1 MTTQFKVP
9 AEQLTWRCDLSFLPF
24 TCTSEMT
31 PLEDFIG
38 QERAIR
44 AIEFG
49 LGVNKPGFNIFVTGL
64 TGTGKTTIIKAF
76 LKKVTAEKTPPEE
89 DSPFPEYWCYVYNF
103 SDPDRP
109 QALNIRRGWG
119 KILKK
124 DMEVLVQ
131 TLQREAKKTFES
143 EEFARQRQVN
153 TERTQKQQEEEYLAL
168 SPEEKKE
175 LEEKRSGI
183 EKKVEEALREGKRLE
198 QQITAQ
204 LETLEQQAGEYLV
217 RIPLSELK
225 EKYQGYPKVIT
236 YLDAVRDHI
245 LKNLHRFKGGDG
257 AQALGPLSLLQ
268 PSEPPTDPFLP
279 YRVNVLVDNSDTQGP
294 PIVIETNPTYHNLF
308 GVVEKKP
315 IMGGYV
321 TDFTMIKAG
330 SMSRANGDRKS

>member
-1 MTTQFKVP
+1 M
-9 AEQLTWRCDLSFLPF
+9 
-24 TCTSEMT
+24 
-31 PLEDFIG
+31 
-38 QERAIR
+38 R

-89 DSPFPEYWCYVYNF
+89 DSPFPEDWCYVYNF

-153 TERTQKQQEEEYLAL
+153 TERTQKQQQELMESLVEEARKDGFALRFSHAGMALIPLKNGKPMQEEEYLAL

-217 RIPLSELK
+217 RIPLSDLK
-225 EKYQGYPKVIT
+225 EKYQGYPKVIS
-236 YLDAVRDHI
+236 YLEI
-245 LKNLHRFKGGDG
+245 G
-257 AQALGPLSLLQ
+257 
-268 PSEPPTDPFLP
+268 
-279 YRVNVLVDNSDTQGP
+279 
-294 PIVIETNPTYHNLF
+294 
-308 GVVEKKP
+308 
-315 IMGGYV
+315 
-321 TDFTMIKAG
+321 
-330 SMSRANGDRKS
+330 RAHV